1 MIIGPHSGSAP
12 VLAEAREQATISG
25 GRFLDI
31 VNGIV
36 CHQDRDE
43 CRAIAHRKSHAADC
57 HAASPTDDRL
67 TSRSLSSVLP
77 RTVSAPTSHGSRA

>member
-1 MIIGPHSGSAP
+1 MIVGPHSGSAP

-43 CRAIAHRKSHAADC
+43 CRAIAHRKPHAAD
-57 HAASPTDDRL
+57 A
-67 TSRSLSSVLP
+67 LP
-77 RTVSAPTSHGSRA
+77 RWIPDR